1 MIKVNT
7 VRNRFTDDFNVWKVY
22 LTKPIGRLWTKS
34 RLRLGHNSLTKSIN
48 SSGPEPIVKC
58 SKDAGVPQPDICPVG
73 NCFYF
78 ICAQFTI
85 SYFVIFSTI
94 FLQTNL
100 RFWSSKSTVTA
111 LFNSS
116 GCLLP
121 TWSTAEATNMYLYPG
136 GTGRKAVS
144 CVIPD
149 NKGRKDWSW
158 EASEKNTGMVGIHL
172 YDWHLSK
179 AITIVC

>member
-1 MIKVNT
+1 MALGPN
-7 VRNRFTDDFNVWKVY
+7 
-22 LTKPIGRLWTKS
+22 LMLS
-34 RLRLGHNSLTKSIN
+34 RSFK
-48 SSGPEPIVKC
+48 
-58 SKDAGVPQPDICPVG
+58 KDAGVPQPDIVG

-78 ICAQFTI
+78 IRVEFI
-85 SYFVIFSTI
+85 KSYLVIFATI
-94 FLQTNL
+94 FLQKNL
-100 RFWSSKSTVTA
+100 RFWSSKSTVIA
-111 LFNSS
+111 LFKAN

-158 EASEKNTGMVGIHL
+158 AASEKNTGMVGMHL
-172 YDWHLSK
+172 NDSHLSK